1 MKVIAFPLL
10 LAMVL
15 GLMML
20 AACGGGETAA
30 PAVEEIDLTTL
41 GDDVDVATVEAVR
54 QNPGV
59 YLLDVREPDEYAAG
73 HIPGIT
79 LIPMGEVAARL
90 AELPR
95 DKEIVVTCRTGN
107 RSSQVADLLRDMPLP
122 PVGGETERAVGLL
135 VHGDVVRSGQL
146 NDEVAPPGLAGVTAG
161 FRVAEQRQAKFFARG
176 FEGRHVF
183 DLGFDGREMTHG
195 FLAWVEG

>member
-1 MKVIAFPLL
+1 MKAIAFSLL
-10 LAMVL
+10 LAMALSLVL
-15 GLMML
+15 LT
-20 AACGGGETAA
+20 ACGGGETAA

-41 GDDVDVATVEAVR
+41 PDDVDVATVEALR

-95 DKEIVVTCRTGN
+95 DKEIIVTCRTGN
-107 RSSQVADLLRDMPLP
+107 RSGQVADLLREQGFSNVHNMT
-122 PVGGETERAVGLL
+122 GGIVAWEEAGYAV
-135 VHGDVVRSGQL
+135 
-146 NDEVAPPGLAGVTAG
+146 
-161 FRVAEQRQAKFFARG
+161 EQ
-176 FEGRHVF
+176 
-183 DLGFDGREMTHG
+183 
-195 FLAWVEG
+195 

>member
-1 MKVIAFPLL
+1 MKAIGLPLL
-10 LAMVL
+10 LAALLAIVL
-15 GLMML
+15 L

-41 GDDVDVATVEAVR
+41 PDDVDVATVEAIR

-79 LIPMGEVAARL
+79 LIPMGEVGARL

-95 DKEIVVTCRTGN
+95 DKEIIVTCRTGN
-107 RSSQVADLLRDMPLP
+107 RSGQVADLLREQGFTNVHNMT
-122 PVGGETERAVGLL
+122 GGIVAWEEAGYAV
-135 VHGDVVRSGQL
+135 
-146 NDEVAPPGLAGVTAG
+146 
-161 FRVAEQRQAKFFARG
+161 EQ
-176 FEGRHVF
+176 
-183 DLGFDGREMTHG
+183 
-195 FLAWVEG
+195 